1 MDNRDTG
8 QRGYFCSYHVTHRAS
23 VDQPAWRQAG
33 LSTRANRATRYRCR
47 TRGRRRPRYRWESV
61 AHAASQRNPCA
72 SGSPGHKTFQHA
84 DASSTDKHSCA
95 FTDANTGAF
104 AHGLADAAQH
114 G

>member
-8 QRGYFCSYHVTHRAS
+8 QRGYFCRYHVTHRAS

-33 LSTRANRATRYRCR
+33 RSSRTNRASRYRRR
-47 TRGRRRPRYRWESV
+47 TCGGACYRWESV
-61 AHAASQRNPCA
+61 AHATSQRNPC
-72 SGSPGHKTFQHA
+72 SSSRPGHKTLQHA
-84 DASSTDKHSCA
+84 DTSSTDKHSRA